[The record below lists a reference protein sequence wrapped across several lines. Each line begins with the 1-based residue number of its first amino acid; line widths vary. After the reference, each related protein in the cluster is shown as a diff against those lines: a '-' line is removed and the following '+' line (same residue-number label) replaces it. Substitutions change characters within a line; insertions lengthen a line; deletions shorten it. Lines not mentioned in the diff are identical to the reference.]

1 MITADLFL
9 DTGGPLGTKLR
20 PELKG
25 SAAWA
30 SRFLGIG
37 GTWSLRVDRRR
48 WTESGHLITAN
59 SFRG

>member
-1 MITADLFL
+1 MLTADLFL
-9 DTGGPLGTKLR
+9 DIRGPLGTRLR

-37 GTWSLRVDRRR
+37 GTRSPLCGLEEVD
-48 WTESGHLITAN
+48 
-59 SFRG
+59 